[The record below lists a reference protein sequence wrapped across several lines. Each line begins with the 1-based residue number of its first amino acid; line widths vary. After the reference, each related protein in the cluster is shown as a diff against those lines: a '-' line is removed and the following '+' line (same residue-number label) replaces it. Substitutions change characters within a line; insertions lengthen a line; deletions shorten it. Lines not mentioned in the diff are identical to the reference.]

1 MLVNKKVIILLSG
14 LFLALNS
21 YSDSKIDES
30 KNRITQIN
38 KELNSN
44 KEKIITNSNKITT
57 AKKDEKKFE
66 TEIKVLNDKI
76 YSLQKEYNLLEKKY
90 IDLEKSIGKNE
101 AEIRNSIKK
110 IENSNDIIE
119 EREHQYSNRV
129 KLLDQLRRS
138 RLIKKTN
145 LFESVFE
152 TKKKYDAKKLLELQ
166 EVNINSI
173 KYYKKTIEEN
183 KDNVEKIKEKNLN
196 EAINIK
202 RARLELAKKKQE
214 VNNLKKEKDKKVSEL
229 KKLQETLG
237 LQNKKIQ
244 DKTSQLIREK
254 NKLEAQIEK
263 IIAEENKKKHDKN
276 KKPIIIIKGT
286 GRLSMPIKGPIV
298 VAFNQ
303 EKVEG
308 LKSNGIEIRGTLGQ
322 NVQAA
327 DTGTVIH
334 AGNLGSLGGIVI
346 INHSGI
352 ITVYGNLATLRVKK
366 GQNVK
371 KGEVIGTL
379 GRDSSTKETNLYFET
394 RNGVNLVDPI
404 KYL

>member
-1 MLVNKKVIILLSG
+1 MLANKKIISILLAFS
-14 LFLALNS
+14 LAFNAYAS
-21 YSDSKIDES
+21 SKIDEN
-30 KNRITQIN
+30 KNRITEIN

-44 KEKIITNSNKITT
+44 KKKIITNSNKISS
-57 AKKDEKKFE
+57 AKKDEKKVE
-66 TEIKVLNDKI
+66 TEIRVLNDKI
-76 YSLQKEYNLLEKKY
+76 YSLQKEYNSLERKY
-90 IDLEKSIGKNE
+90 IALEKSIGRNE
-101 AEIRNSIKK
+101 AEIRSSIKK

-119 EREHQYSNRV
+119 EREEQYANRV

-145 LFESVFE
+145 LFETVFE

-173 KYYKKTIEEN
+173 KYYKKTVEES
-183 KDNVEKIKEKNLN
+183 KHNVEKIKERNLN
-196 EAINIK
+196 EAVNIK
-202 RARLELAKKKQE
+202 RARLELAKKKTE
-214 VNNLKKEKDKKVSEL
+214 LNNFKKQKDKKVSEL
-229 KKLQETLG
+229 KNLQRTLG
-237 LQNKKIQ
+237 QQNKKIQ

-254 NKLEAQIEK
+254 NKLEAQISR
-263 IIAEENKKKHDKN
+263 IIAEENRKKLDKN
-276 KKPIIIIKGT
+276 QKPIVVIKGT
-286 GRLSMPIKGPIV
+286 GILAMPIKGPV
-298 VAFNQ
+298 VVTFNQ

-308 LKSNGIEIRGTLGQ
+308 LKSNGIEIRGRLGQ
-322 NVQAA
+322 DVKAA

-334 AGNLGSLGGIVI
+334 SGNLGSLGGIVI

-352 ITVYGNLATLRVKK
+352 ITVYGNLATRRVKK

-394 RNGVNLVDPI
+394 RSGVNLVDPL